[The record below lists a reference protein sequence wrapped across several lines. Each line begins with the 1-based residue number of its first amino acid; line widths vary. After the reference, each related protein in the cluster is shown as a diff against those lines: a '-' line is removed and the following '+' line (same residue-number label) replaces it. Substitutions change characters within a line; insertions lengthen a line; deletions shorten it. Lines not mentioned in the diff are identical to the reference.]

1 LLTAFEYWTEWLDR
15 GYGIDIVYLN
25 YKKAFD
31 SVDHVKLVKKLQKN
45 NVNCKMIKWI
55 ATFLDSAV
63 FDLHK

>member
-45 NVNCKMIKWI
+45 NVNCKKIKWI